1 MSLALYRKYRS
12 RTLDEIVGQTAVT
25 VALKNALK
33 SNQLSH
39 AYLFT
44 GPRGVGKTS
53 IARILG
59 FEINKLPY
67 SDNLPLDIIEI
78 DAASNN
84 GVEKTRE
91 LIERVSF
98 APVSAKFKVYII
110 DEVHMLSTAS
120 FNALLK
126 TLEEPPAHVI
136 FILATTESHKIP
148 ETILSRTQHYSFKF
162 VDEKTIAAHIKEI
175 ANKESIQIDD
185 EALELVARHSGGSL
199 RDSLS
204 LLDQIRHASNAIDA
218 PVVRDVLGLPTENV
232 IALLMEALVSGESP
246 ELMNE
251 LETAYSGGITASQI
265 AHELLGEIRN
275 LMTGKKVTKELLGL
289 AEELLLVPLSSR
301 PDIQLE
307 LATIGYILSQ
317 HPEPAKPAPI
327 HRESPKPSATV
338 SPPREAVK
346 KDPEPAAP
354 EHSENIPIVH
364 PKAQIVEKNVT
375 VSEDNLWDQLL
386 GSLRATHNT
395 IYSILRMCKPTIDE
409 AQKIINLEF
418 KFPFHQKRINE
429 SKNKQVLLDQLDKLG
444 FTSYQIQA
452 VVKDR
457 KPTASNETTL
467 EPFVSKLVLEED
479 NPVLGQIRNVFGSAE
494 VLE

>member
-12 RTLDEIVGQTAVT
+12 RSLDEIVGQTAVT
-25 VALKNALK
+25 VALKNAIK
-33 SNQLSH
+33 SNQISH

-67 SDNLPLDIIEI
+67 SDDLPLDIIEI

-110 DEVHMLSTAS
+110 DEVHMLSPAS

-162 VDEKTIAAHIKEI
+162 VDEKTIAGHLKEI

-185 EALELVARHSGGSL
+185 EALQLVAQHSGGSL

-204 LLDQIRHASNAIDA
+204 LLDQIRHASNTIDA

-232 IALLMEALVSGESP
+232 IALLMEALDSGDSP
-246 ELMNE
+246 KLMTE
-251 LETAYSGGITASQI
+251 LETAYSSGITASQI

-275 LMTGKKVTKELLGL
+275 LMTNKEVTKELLRL
-289 AEELLLVPLSSR
+289 AEELLLVPLSAR

-307 LATIGYILSQ
+307 LATIGYILSL
-317 HPEPAKPAPI
+317 HPEPAKPAPS

-338 SPPREAVK
+338 SQQREAEK
-346 KDPEPAAP
+346 NPEPAVA
-354 EHSENIPIVH
+354 ERSESMPITQ
-364 PKAQIVEKNVT
+364 PATRIIEKDAA

-409 AQKIINLEF
+409 AQKNINLEF

-452 VVKDR
+452 VVKDK

-467 EPFVSKLVLEED
+467 EPFVSKLELEED

>member
-12 RTLDEIVGQTAVT
+12 RSLDEIVGQTAVT

-67 SDNLPLDIIEI
+67 SDELPLDIIEI

-91 LIERVSF
+91 LIEKVWV

-110 DEVHMLSTAS
+110 DEVHMLSSAS

-148 ETILSRTQHYSFKF
+148 ETILSRTQHYSFKL
-162 VDEKTIAAHIKEI
+162 VDEKTIANHLKLI
-175 ANKESIQIDD
+175 ASKESIQIND
-185 EALELVARHSGGSL
+185 EGLLLIAKHSGGSL

-204 LLDQIRHASNAIDA
+204 LLDQIRHSSNTIDA
-218 PVVRDVLGLPTENV
+218 GVVRDILGLPTENV
-232 IALLMEALVSGESP
+232 IALLLDALEKADSP
-246 ELMNE
+246 QLMAE
-251 LETAYSGGITASQI
+251 LESAYNGGTTPSQI
-265 AHELLGEIRN
+265 AHELLSEIR
-275 LMTGKKVTKELLGL
+275 LMMTSKKATKELLELGE
-289 AEELLLVPLSSR
+289 ALLLVQGSSR

-307 LATIGYILSQ
+307 LSTIGYILAINPST
-317 HPEPAKPAPI
+317 AKSTP
-327 HRESPKPSATV
+327 
-338 SPPREAVK
+338 PPRESLQHKEKASAQAEVPK
-346 KDPEPAAP
+346 PKAKLPEIEKTKSMPSEQP
-354 EHSENIPIVH
+354 KPVIENIG
-364 PKAQIVEKNVT
+364 NSS
-375 VSEDNLWDQLL
+375 SEINLWDQLL
-386 GSLRATHNT
+386 SSLKSTHNT

-429 SKNKQVLLDQLDKLG
+429 SKNKQVLLDQLDTLG

-452 VVKDR
+452 VVKD
-457 KPTASNETTL
+457 KKQAASNETTV
-467 EPFVSKLVLEED
+467 EPFVSKLEIEAD

>member
-12 RTLDEIVGQTAVT
+12 RSLDEIVGQTAVT

-33 SNQLSH
+33 RNQLSH

-67 SDNLPLDIIEI
+67 SDDLPIDIIEI

-91 LIERVSF
+91 LIERVSI

-110 DEVHMLSTAS
+110 DEVHMLSSAS

-162 VDEKTIAAHIKEI
+162 VDEKTIASHLKEI

-218 PVVRDVLGLPTENV
+218 SVVRDVLGLPTENV
-232 IALLMEALVSGESP
+232 IALLMEALDSGDSP
-246 ELMNE
+246 KLMAE
-251 LETAYSGGITASQI
+251 LETAYGGGITASQI
-265 AHELLGEIRN
+265 AHELLGKIRS
-275 LMTGKKVTKELLGL
+275 LMTSKKVTKELLGL

-327 HRESPKPSATV
+327 HRESHKPSATI

-346 KDPEPAAP
+346 KDPEPAVV
-354 EHSENIPIVH
+354 ERSESLHSTKP
-364 PKAQIVEKNVT
+364 ATQIIEKDVT
-375 VSEDNLWDQLL
+375 ISEDNLWDQLL

-395 IYSILRMCKPTIDE
+395 IYSILRMCKPTINE

-467 EPFVSKLVLEED
+467 EPFVSKLELEED

>member
-12 RTLDEIVGQTAVT
+12 RSLDEIVGQTAVT
-25 VALKNALK
+25 VALKNAIK
-33 SNQLSH
+33 SNQISH

-59 FEINKLPY
+59 FEINRLPY
-67 SDNLPLDIIEI
+67 SDDLPIDIIEI

-84 GVEKTRE
+84 KVEKTRE
-91 LIERVSF
+91 LIERVSI
-98 APVSAKFKVYII
+98 APVSAKFKIYII

-162 VDEKTIAAHIKEI
+162 VDEKTIAAHLKEI

-185 EALELVARHSGGSL
+185 EALKLVARHSGGSL

-204 LLDQIRHASNAIDA
+204 LLDQIRHASNTIDVL
-218 PVVRDVLGLPTENV
+218 VVRDVLGLPTENV
-232 IALLMEALVSGESP
+232 IALLMEALTSGDSP
-246 ELMNE
+246 KLMTE
-251 LETAYSGGITASQI
+251 LETAYSSGITASQI

-275 LMTGKKVTKELLGL
+275 LMTNKKVTKELLVL
-289 AEELLLVPLSSR
+289 AEELLLVPLSAR

-307 LATIGYILSQ
+307 LATIGYILSM
-317 HPEPAKPAPI
+317 HPDTTKPTPV
-327 HRESPKPSATV
+327 HRESPKPTTV
-338 SPPREAVK
+338 VAPPREVAK
-346 KDPEPAAP
+346 KAPEPATP
-354 EHSENIPIVH
+354 EHSESMPIAQ
-364 PKAQIVEKNVT
+364 PAAQIVEKDAA

-418 KFPFHQKRINE
+418 NFPFHQKRINE

-452 VVKDR
+452 VVKDK

-467 EPFVSKLVLEED
+467 EPFVSKLELEED

>member
-12 RTLDEIVGQTAVT
+12 RSLDEIVGQTAVT
-25 VALKNALK
+25 VALKNAIK
-33 SNQLSH
+33 SNQISH

-67 SDNLPLDIIEI
+67 SDDLPLDIIEI

-110 DEVHMLSTAS
+110 DEVHMLSPAS

-162 VDEKTIAAHIKEI
+162 VDEKTIAAHLKEI

-185 EALELVARHSGGSL
+185 EALQLVAQHSGGSL

-204 LLDQIRHASNAIDA
+204 LLDQIRHASNTIDA

-232 IALLMEALVSGESP
+232 IALLMEALDSGDSP
-246 ELMNE
+246 KLMTE
-251 LETAYSGGITASQI
+251 LETAYSSGITASQI

-275 LMTGKKVTKELLGL
+275 LMTNKEVTKELLRL
-289 AEELLLVPLSSR
+289 AEELLLVPLSAR

-307 LATIGYILSQ
+307 LATIGYILSL
-317 HPEPAKPAPI
+317 HPEPAKPAPN

-338 SPPREAVK
+338 SQQREAVK
-346 KDPEPAAP
+346 NPEPAVA
-354 EHSENIPIVH
+354 ERSESMPITQ
-364 PKAQIVEKNVT
+364 PATRIIEKDAA

-444 FTSYQIQA
+444 FASYQIQA
-452 VVKDR
+452 VVKDK

-467 EPFVSKLVLEED
+467 EPFVSKLELEED

>member
-12 RTLDEIVGQTAVT
+12 RSLDEIVGQTAVT
-25 VALKNALK
+25 VALKNAIK
-33 SNQLSH
+33 SNQISH

-67 SDNLPLDIIEI
+67 TDDLPLDIIEI

-110 DEVHMLSTAS
+110 DEVHMLSPAS

-162 VDEKTIAAHIKEI
+162 VDEKTIAGHLKEI

-185 EALELVARHSGGSL
+185 EALQLVAQHSGGSL

-204 LLDQIRHASNAIDA
+204 LLDQIRHASNTIDA

-232 IALLMEALVSGESP
+232 IALLMEALTSGDSP
-246 ELMNE
+246 KLMTV
-251 LETAYSGGITASQI
+251 LETAYSSGIKASKI
-265 AHELLGEIRN
+265 AH
-275 LMTGKKVTKELLGL
+275 
-289 AEELLLVPLSSR
+289 
-301 PDIQLE
+301 
-307 LATIGYILSQ
+307 
-317 HPEPAKPAPI
+317 
-327 HRESPKPSATV
+327 
-338 SPPREAVK
+338 
-346 KDPEPAAP
+346 
-354 EHSENIPIVH
+354 
-364 PKAQIVEKNVT
+364 
-375 VSEDNLWDQLL
+375 
-386 GSLRATHNT
+386 
-395 IYSILRMCKPTIDE
+395 
-409 AQKIINLEF
+409 
-418 KFPFHQKRINE
+418 
-429 SKNKQVLLDQLDKLG
+429 
-444 FTSYQIQA
+444 
-452 VVKDR
+452 
-457 KPTASNETTL
+457 
-467 EPFVSKLVLEED
+467 
-479 NPVLGQIRNVFGSAE
+479 
-494 VLE
+494 

>member
-12 RTLDEIVGQTAVT
+12 RSLDEIVGQTAVT
-25 VALKNALK
+25 VALKNAIK
-33 SNQLSH
+33 SNQISH

-67 SDNLPLDIIEI
+67 TDDLPLDIIEI

-162 VDEKTIAAHIKEI
+162 VDEKTIAGHLKEI

-185 EALELVARHSGGSL
+185 EALQLVAQHSGGSL

-204 LLDQIRHASNAIDA
+204 LLDQIRHASNTIDA

-232 IALLMEALVSGESP
+232 IALLMEALTSGDSP
-246 ELMNE
+246 KLMTE
-251 LETAYSGGITASQI
+251 LETAYSSGITASQI

-275 LMTGKKVTKELLGL
+275 LMTNKEVTKELLRL
-289 AEELLLVPLSSR
+289 AEELLLVPLSAR

-307 LATIGYILSQ
+307 LATIGYILSL
-317 HPEPAKPAPI
+317 HPEPAKPAPS

-338 SPPREAVK
+338 SQQREAVK
-346 KDPEPAAP
+346 NPEPAVA
-354 EHSENIPIVH
+354 ERSESIPITQ
-364 PKAQIVEKNVT
+364 PATRIIEKDAA

-418 KFPFHQKRINE
+418 NFPFHQKRINE
-429 SKNKQVLLDQLDKLG
+429 SKNKQVLLDQLEKLG
-444 FTSYQIQA
+444 FKSYQIQA
-452 VVKDR
+452 VVKD
-457 KPTASNETTL
+457 KKSTASSETTL
-467 EPFVSKLVLEED
+467 EPFVSKLEIEAD

>member
-12 RTLDEIVGQTAVT
+12 RSLDEIVGQAAVT
-25 VALKNALK
+25 VALKNAIK
-33 SNQLSH
+33 SNQISH

-67 SDNLPLDIIEI
+67 TDDLPLDIIEI

-110 DEVHMLSTAS
+110 DEVHMLSPAS

-162 VDEKTIAAHIKEI
+162 VDEKTIAGHLKEI

-185 EALELVARHSGGSL
+185 EALQLVAQHSGGSL

-204 LLDQIRHASNAIDA
+204 LLDQIRHASNTIDA

-232 IALLMEALVSGESP
+232 IALLMEALTSGDSP
-246 ELMNE
+246 KLMTE
-251 LETAYSGGITASQI
+251 LETAYSSGITASQI

-275 LMTGKKVTKELLGL
+275 LMTNKEVTKELLRL
-289 AEELLLVPLSSR
+289 AEELLLVPLSAR

-307 LATIGYILSQ
+307 LATIGYILSL
-317 HPEPAKPAPI
+317 HPEPAKPAPS

-338 SPPREAVK
+338 SQQREAVK
-346 KDPEPAAP
+346 NPEPAVA
-354 EHSENIPIVH
+354 ERSESMPITQ
-364 PKAQIVEKNVT
+364 PATRIIEKDAA

-452 VVKDR
+452 VVKDK

-467 EPFVSKLVLEED
+467 EPFVSKLELEED

>member
-12 RTLDEIVGQTAVT
+12 RSLDEIVGQTAVT
-25 VALKNALK
+25 VALKNAIK
-33 SNQLSH
+33 SNQISH

-67 SDNLPLDIIEI
+67 TDDLPLDIIEI

-110 DEVHMLSTAS
+110 DEVHMLSPAS

-162 VDEKTIAAHIKEI
+162 VDEKTIAGHLKEI

-185 EALELVARHSGGSL
+185 EALQLVAQHSGGSL

-204 LLDQIRHASNAIDA
+204 LLDQIRHASNTIDA

-232 IALLMEALVSGESP
+232 IALLMEALTSGDSP
-246 ELMNE
+246 KLMTE
-251 LETAYSGGITASQI
+251 LETAYSSGITASQI

-275 LMTGKKVTKELLGL
+275 LMTNKEVTKELLRL
-289 AEELLLVPLSSR
+289 AEELLLVPLSTR

-307 LATIGYILSQ
+307 LATIGYILSL
-317 HPEPAKPAPI
+317 HPEPAKPAPS

-338 SPPREAVK
+338 SQQREAVK
-346 KDPEPAAP
+346 NPEPAVA
-354 EHSENIPIVH
+354 ERSESMPITQ
-364 PKAQIVEKNVT
+364 PATRIIEKDAA

-452 VVKDR
+452 VVKDG
-457 KPTASNETTL
+457 KPAASNETTL
-467 EPFVSKLVLEED
+467 EPFVSKLELEED